1 MSYYIVQLS
10 KYGIAALAILYT
22 LECFLVCGKKDEET
36 SNGNFARQNF
46 YMFGIQLLGY
56 LTMFLK
62 TEKLEY
68 LFFFAF
74 LQIALS
80 STRILYQSIYPYCN
94 MLLINNM
101 RMLLSTGLMMLTR
114 LNYEKSIKQF
124 FIVVVT
130 LAVTL
135 IIPFLI
141 HKMGFLRHL
150 KWLYG
155 ILGIAALG
163 AVLIL
168 GQITNGSKISYT
180 IAGITLQPSE
190 FVKIIFA
197 FFVAAMLYEAA
208 NLREIGISAI
218 FAGIHVL
225 ILVLSKDLGS
235 SIIFFMGYLF
245 MILIQINFVLY

>member
-1 MSYYIVQLS
+1 
-10 KYGIAALAILYT
+10 
-22 LECFLVCGKKDEET
+22 
-36 SNGNFARQNF
+36 
-46 YMFGIQLLGY
+46 
-56 LTMFLK
+56 
-62 TEKLEY
+62 
-68 LFFFAF
+68 
-74 LQIALS
+74 
-80 STRILYQSIYPYCN
+80 
-94 MLLINNM
+94 
-101 RMLLSTGLMMLTR
+101 
-114 LNYEKSIKQF
+114 
-124 FIVVVT
+124 
-130 LAVTL
+130 
-135 IIPFLI
+135 
-141 HKMGFLRHL
+141 MGFLRHL

-245 MILIQINFVLY
+245 MILIASGNYLYLLAGGVGGGLAAIIGYFLFSHVRVRVQAFLDPFTLIDNQGYQISQSLFAI